1 MTFIDSPI
9 INFAL
14 MNIILNRFALTLL
27 AACFLW
33 SSCEKKEQPYPLP
46 PKGEA
51 QSIQFDLGSD
61 YATQVFFSFTNG
73 VVSSGSYKSWDLAFG
88 NNTDQPEF
96 WINGPKPILV
106 YATGE
111 TEFATVLSA
120 ADISDSAWKY
130 DDPSGLPG
138 TSALGNIID
147 NALLHRVIVVKIS
160 NQYYKLKIKDITDTY
175 YIIET
180 AEIAAETGRVDT
192 VLVDTDYNFSY
203 FSFTDGIVKPE
214 PPKADWD
221 LVFTRYRHIYRNF
234 NEDGSDFLYSVSG
247 ALLNPYQTTGSVDSS
262 FSQSFEELNR
272 EKAEAMEFVANRDV
286 IGFDWK
292 TVNIN
297 TGEYTVIPELLFVL
311 KDQNGKW
318 WKFHFTGYYNDK
330 GEKGSP
336 RIEFMRL

>member
-1 MTFIDSPI
+1 
-9 INFAL
+9 
-14 MNIILNRFALTLL
+14 MNNVLHRFTLPLL

-46 PKGEA
+46 PRGEA

-61 YATQVFFSFTNG
+61 YATQVFFSFTKG
-73 VVSSGSYKSWDLAFG
+73 VVSSGSYKSWDLAFS
-88 NNTDQPEF
+88 NNTDQAEF
-96 WINGPKPILV
+96 WMNGPKPILV

-111 TEFATVLSA
+111 TEFAAVLSA
-120 ADISDSAWKY
+120 ANIPDSAWKY

-138 TSALGNIID
+138 TSALGNISD
-147 NALLHRVIVVKIS
+147 NAILHQVIIVKIS
-160 NQYYKLKIKDITDTY
+160 NQYYKLKIQDITNTY
-175 YIIET
+175 YVIET
-180 AEIAAETGRVDT
+180 AEMTSETGRTDTLSVDS
-192 VLVDTDYNFSY
+192 DYNFSY

-221 LVFTRYRHIYRNF
+221 LVFTRYRYIYRHYND
-234 NEDGSDFLYSVSG
+234 DGSDFLYNVSG
-247 ALLNPYQTTGSVDSS
+247 ALLNPYQTTGAADSS
-262 FSQSFEELNR
+262 FRQSFEELNR
-272 EKAEAMEFVANRDV
+272 EKAEAMELMPNRDV

-297 TGEYTVIPELLFVL
+297 TGEYTVVPEMLFVV
-311 KDQNGKW
+311 KDQNGTW

-336 RIEFMRL
+336 RIEFMQL